1 MSCFYSEFKWEDIM
15 NKHKEYDILMQFT
28 YDDVD
33 YVIVTDNTYNEKGEF
48 NMYGARVGV
57 DGRLREVYDTD
68 MMDVFNV
75 MIERYKEK
83 IIKGEI

>member
-1 MSCFYSEFKWEDIM
+1 M